1 MARQEYSTPPPM
13 KGGHG
18 RNIGKI
24 HEKPKNTGATLKR
37 LLSVL
42 KGNKKGLALILLFA
56 VLSSASGIFSP
67 LIIGF
72 VINCITTGNAVI
84 LFISLLAGIYVSTW
98 LVNFLQ
104 SILMAVFSQKI
115 TYQIRTSLFETMTG
129 LPLSFFDTKQHGELM
144 SRLTNDVDNISSTIA
159 DSLSSLL
166 SSIFTMVG
174 ILIVMLRLSV
184 PLTLVAL
191 AGTAVIVIFTR
202 IVTNVTRPLFVKQ
215 QKDLGALNGQ
225 IEETVSAIHI
235 VKSFNRQDQV
245 VSDFE
250 KLNDTLTH
258 TALKAQ
264 VKSGFIMPVTMVINN
279 LTFVV
284 ISIISAD
291 LAVKGLIAIGT
302 ISSFLLY
309 IRQFSRP
316 FIEIANVYNNFL
328 TAVAGAERIFGII
341 DETPEPADK
350 EGALRITAPRG
361 DISFKDVVFG
371 YNPQKPILKGI
382 SLDVP
387 AGTKVAVVGPT
398 GAGKTTLINLLTRFY
413 DVDGGS
419 ITLDGHD
426 LRDYKMSDLRRAFGV
441 VLQDT
446 VLFAE
451 SIKYNISY
459 GHEDRSFEEIRA
471 AAMTAGADSFIEKLP
486 EGYDTLLERGGEEL
500 SHGER
505 QLITIARAVLAD
517 SPIMILDEATSSVD
531 TLTEQK
537 IQSAMLSVTEG
548 RTSFI
553 IAHRLS
559 TIKDADMIVV
569 MVDGMIAET
578 GTHSELLA
586 LDGHYAKMYH
596 AQTGR

>member
-159 DSLSSLL
+159 DSLSLL

-245 VSDFE
+245 VADFE

-426 LRDYKMSDLRRAFGV
+426 LRDYMMSDLRRAFGV

-471 AAMTAGADSFIEKLP
+471 AAMTSGADSFIEKLP

-596 AQTGR
+596 AQTGG